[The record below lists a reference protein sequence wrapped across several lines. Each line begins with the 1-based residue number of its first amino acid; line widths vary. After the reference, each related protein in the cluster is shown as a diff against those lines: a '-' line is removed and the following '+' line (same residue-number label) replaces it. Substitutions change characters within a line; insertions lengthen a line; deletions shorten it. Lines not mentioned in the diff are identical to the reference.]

1 MKGDWITGTY
11 FIQKIRRGGG
21 IYFLNETSACGLNT
35 SLVEWSLDLL
45 AIDAIYTHL
54 VILFKFLQRVTY
66 SISLI
71 LLTLLFHW
79 KLL

>member
-1 MKGDWITGTY
+1 
-11 FIQKIRRGGG
+11 
-21 IYFLNETSACGLNT
+21 LNETSACGLNT

-71 LLTLLFHW
+71 LLTLLFH
-79 KLL
+79 